1 MFEKTLF
8 LALTFAL
15 LHTGKL
21 QTSSSTQKIEVSN
34 GDDLPFP
41 CEIPPRTNLKCPSLV
56 LKRVDG
62 NTGVIYTCR
71 NGKED
76 LDSQPE
82 QYRNRVKFINE
93 DMRRG
98 LMTVWIRSVQQSD
111 SGKYKWFIPNSKYAC
126 FFDVVVTE
134 KQNLTKENDTSTT
147 ATEEMPDTDPA
158 PENSHHY
165 YALIPVFALLI
176 APVFLMLFKNRIC
189 KTCQRK
195 TEEND
200 SELETQGNRAKKGD
214 EEEQLKKPSARRT
227 DGLKG

>member
-1 MFEKTLF
+1 MQSLF
-8 LALTFAL
+8 MLKLFVSP
-15 LHTGKL
+15 GKL

-41 CEIPPRTNLKCPSLV
+41 CEIPPRTNLKGRSQV

-62 NTGVIYTCR
+62 NTSYAESVIFTLR
-71 NGKED
+71 NGKVD

-126 FFDVVVTE
+126 FFDVVGKLVHE
-134 KQNLTKENDTSTT
+134 LV
-147 ATEEMPDTDPA
+147 
-158 PENSHHY
+158 HY
-165 YALIPVFALLI
+165 LILLALLNKCWNCI
-176 APVFLMLFKNRIC
+176 WLGK
-189 KTCQRK
+189 
-195 TEEND
+195 
-200 SELETQGNRAKKGD
+200 
-214 EEEQLKKPSARRT
+214 
-227 DGLKG
+227 

>member
-1 MFEKTLF
+1 MQSLF
-8 LALTFAL
+8 MLKLFVSP
-15 LHTGKL
+15 GKL

-34 GDDLPFP
+34 GDDLTFP
-41 CEIPPRTNLKCPSLV
+41 CGIPPRTNLKCPSLV

-62 NTGVIYTCR
+62 NTSVIYTCR

-126 FFDVVVTE
+126 FFDVVGKLVHE
-134 KQNLTKENDTSTT
+134 LV
-147 ATEEMPDTDPA
+147 
-158 PENSHHY
+158 HY
-165 YALIPVFALLI
+165 LILLALLNKCWNCI
-176 APVFLMLFKNRIC
+176 WLGK
-189 KTCQRK
+189 
-195 TEEND
+195 
-200 SELETQGNRAKKGD
+200 
-214 EEEQLKKPSARRT
+214 
-227 DGLKG
+227 

>member
-1 MFEKTLF
+1 MNLKVETMYVQSLF
-8 LALTFAL
+8 MLKLFVSP
-15 LHTGKL
+15 GKL

-34 GDDLPFP
+34 GDDLPFR
-41 CEIPPRTNLKCPSLV
+41 CGIPPRTNLKCPSLV

-126 FFDVVVTE
+126 FFDVVGKLVHE
-134 KQNLTKENDTSTT
+134 LV
-147 ATEEMPDTDPA
+147 
-158 PENSHHY
+158 HY
-165 YALIPVFALLI
+165 LISLALLNKCWNCI
-176 APVFLMLFKNRIC
+176 WLGK
-189 KTCQRK
+189 
-195 TEEND
+195 
-200 SELETQGNRAKKGD
+200 
-214 EEEQLKKPSARRT
+214 
-227 DGLKG
+227 